1 MCYNSDSLHR
11 YPTKRSLPQQSKDK
25 KNMNNFVVKKA
36 VWFSVFVTMLIG
48 STAVVFGQAVISQP
62 TNAKP
67 KPLMQ
72 PITVQTGS
80 PAQPQPAATPLVTK
94 TGSSMPVVPR
104 KTSFP
109 VLADVEIPGFSGIL
123 VEDLSGNVVM
133 DSYSNYAFNPASN
146 VKLAT
151 AYAVLKT
158 FGPDYRF
165 PTNVWTDGQIDAV
178 SGTLYGNLYVSGR
191 DPVFS
196 YEHGVAIANELNR
209 LGIRGITGDLIVS
222 DNFMMNFNTSA
233 QRAGSTLSLA
243 LDSSKRPVA
252 ATRAWQ
258 SYLVN
263 SGKYAQVTGV
273 PGVAISGG
281 VYVQAIPTNAKLLFS
296 HESTPMREIVKTTL
310 CYSNNFLAER
320 LGDML
325 GGSYAVAKIVQQN
338 TQIQPEEFVLQ
349 SSSGLGIN
357 RVTPH
362 AMMALLRA
370 LKKELARNK
379 MTFAD
384 IMPVAGIDKGTLERR
399 FDTDFSRGS
408 VVGKTGTLPGTDGGV
423 SSLTGEIQTRQGKLL
438 FVIFNQ
444 RGNVNRFR
452 AFQNSLVSLI
462 QGQLGGAA
470 SLEYMPVSLDTR
482 LAKTRITYPDSRAKI
497 VQ

>member
-1 MCYNSDSLHR
+1 
-11 YPTKRSLPQQSKDK
+11 
-25 KNMNNFVVKKA
+25 
-36 VWFSVFVTMLIG
+36 
-48 STAVVFGQAVISQP
+48 
-62 TNAKP
+62 
-67 KPLMQ
+67 
-72 PITVQTGS
+72 
-80 PAQPQPAATPLVTK
+80 
-94 TGSSMPVVPR
+94 MPVAVR

-109 VLADVEIPGFSGIL
+109 ILADMEIPGFSGIL
-123 VEDLSGNVVM
+123 VEDLSGNVVF

-146 VKLAT
+146 VKIAT

-165 PTNVWTDGQIDAV
+165 PTNVWTDGQIETT

-191 DPVFS
+191 DPIFS
-196 YEHGVAIANELNR
+196 YEHAVTLSNELNR
-209 LGIRGITGDLIVS
+209 LGIRSVTGDLIVT
-222 DNFMMNFNTSA
+222 DNFVMNHNSSA
-233 QRAGSTLSLA
+233 QRSGSTLSTA
-243 LDSSKRPVA
+243 MDSSKRPVA

-263 SGKYAQVTGV
+263 SGKYSQVTGV
-273 PGVAISGG
+273 PGVSITGG

-310 CYSNNFLAER
+310 CYSNNFLSER

-325 GGSYAVAKIVQQN
+325 GGPYAVARVVQQN
-338 TQIQPEEFVLQ
+338 AQIQPQEFILQ

-357 RVTPH
+357 RVTPI
-362 AMMALLRA
+362 AMMKLLRV
-370 LKKELARNK
+370 LRKELARNK

-384 IMPVAGIDKGTLERR
+384 IMPVAGIDKGTLENR

-408 VVGKTGTLPGTDGGV
+408 VVGKTGTLPVGDGGV
-423 SSLTGEIQTRQGKLL
+423 SSLAGEIQTRQGKLL

-452 AFQNSLVSLI
+452 SFQNSLVSII

-470 SLEYMPVSLDTR
+470 SLEYLPVTLDAR
-482 LAKTRITYPDSRAKI
+482 MAKTRITYPDSRSRI
-497 VQ
+497 GQ

>member
-1 MCYNSDSLHR
+1 
-11 YPTKRSLPQQSKDK
+11 
-25 KNMNNFVVKKA
+25 MNNFVKKKA
-36 VWFSVFVTMLIG
+36 FWLCVTLVMWVS
-48 STAVVFGQAVISQP
+48 STVAVFGQAVSSQP
-62 TNAKP
+62 IGQKP

-72 PITVQTGS
+72 PITVQSEST
-80 PAQPQPAATPLVTK
+80 AKPQPSPTPLVTK
-94 TGSSMPVVPR
+94 TGSSAPVAVLAAR
-104 KTSFP
+104 KTSIP
-109 VLADVEIPGFSGIL
+109 ILAEMEIPGFSGIL
-123 VEDLSGNVVM
+123 VEDLSGNVVL

-146 VKLAT
+146 VKVAT

-165 PTNVWTDGQIDAV
+165 PTNVWTDGQIDTV

-196 YEHGVAIANELNR
+196 YEHGVAVANELNR
-209 LGIRGITGDLIVS
+209 LGVKSVTGDLIVT
-222 DNFMMNFNTSA
+222 DNFAMNLNTSA
-233 QRAGSTLSLA
+233 QRGSSTLLTTM
-243 LDSSKRPVA
+243 DSAKRPVA

-258 SYLVN
+258 NYLIN

-273 PGVAISGG
+273 PSVAITGG

-296 HESTPMREIVKTTL
+296 HESTPMREIIKTTL
-310 CYSNNFLAER
+310 CYSNNFLSER

-325 GGSYAVAKIVQQN
+325 GGSYAVARIVQQN
-338 TQIQPEEFVLQ
+338 TQIQPQEFVLQ

-362 AMMALLRA
+362 AMMSLLRV
-370 LKKELARNK
+370 LRKELAKNK

-384 IMPVAGIDKGTLERR
+384 IMPVAGIDKGTLENR

-408 VVGKTGTLPGTDGGV
+408 VVGKTGTLGQTDGGV
-423 SSLTGEIQTRQGKLL
+423 SSLAGEIQTRQGKLL

-444 RGNVNRFR
+444 RGSVNRFR
-452 AFQNSLVSLI
+452 VFQNSLVSII

-470 SLEYMPVSLDTR
+470 SLEYMPVSLDAR
-482 LAKTRITYPDSRAKI
+482 LAKTRITYPDSRARI
-497 VQ
+497 GQ